1 MTKRKLYRVTF
12 ASQDKIYE
20 LYAREISQGGMY
32 GFVELEG
39 LLFGEKSSVVVD
51 PGEERL
57 KSEFSDVTRT
67 YIPMHAVLRIDEVNK
82 PGVAKVIAGT
92 DLGSKVTQLPVYTQG
107 PRGPSRGK
115 G

>member
-12 ASQDKIYE
+12 ASQDKVYE
-20 LYAREISQGGMY
+20 LYAREVSQGGLY

-82 PGVAKVIAGT
+82 PGVAKIIGGT
-92 DLGSKVTQLPVYTQG
+92 DSSGKVTPFPVYTHG
-107 PRGPSRGK
+107 PRGPTHGK
-115 G
+115 N